1 MSKTP
6 EWALKKIKEA
16 KEKQLWGLDLNG
28 KDHTENEKL
37 TDIPEEVFELEHL
50 KSLDLSINLLKDI
63 PESII
68 KLKNL
73 TILDISCNEFSNFP
87 ESILPL
93 QNLNNLHIDAN
104 NLTSIPDSIKQL
116 QQLTVLFLAT
126 NQFHAF
132 PTAVTLLKNLKYL
145 YLYKNQ
151 INNVPESIVHLKK
164 LFGLHLWNNN
174 FTSIPEIIYKLT
186 SLKELDFGNYG
197 SGTNQITEISPK
209 VLQLRNLEV
218 LALTK
223 NPIKNPPAEIVNS
236 DKDGYADIEK
246 IKNYFRQLEEE
257 GEDYLHEAK
266 MLIVGEPG
274 AGKTTLAKKIENRSY
289 KLLKKEKS
297 TEGIDITQWMF
308 NMEKGKPFRINIWDF
323 GGQEIY
329 HATHQFFL
337 TKRSLYVL
345 VADMREEDTDF
356 YYWMNVVEHLS
367 DNSPLLVIKNEKQD
381 RQRQI
386 SEHQLRGLFSNFKE
400 TLRVNLATNRGLKNV
415 IKSIE
420 HHIIKLPHI
429 GTSLPKTWT
438 KVRKILEGDKRNH
451 IGIDE
456 YMSICKTN
464 GFSRK
469 KDKLQLSGYLH
480 DLGVCLH
487 FQEDPLLKK
496 TVILDP
502 NWGTDAVYKV
512 LDNKRVIR
520 NHGKFNTAD
529 LSKIWKTKKYADMH
543 DELLQLM
550 LNFKLCYQIENS
562 NDYIAPQW
570 LSDNKP
576 DYDWDKKNN
585 LIMQYTYEF
594 MPKGIAARFIVAMHR
609 WISNQKLVWKSGVV
623 LEKDGAK
630 GEVSENY
637 DKRDIQIRV
646 SGRNKKELM
655 TIVSYEL
662 DNIHNSYKRL
672 KVKKWIPC
680 NCVKC
685 NKINEPHF
693 YAFEDLQNFL
703 TKREY
708 GIQCLK
714 SFEMVN
720 VLGLIDDVMLLKEVK
735 SDEPYSKGDVIKAL
749 TKEGL
754 TLNIDARSFQSVI
767 QDMKNVQKQ
776 TTEINIEIKNHIDGL
791 SKAFSNMKED
801 MVDELDDEGEKEKLG
816 NELKKVDDAIEE
828 AGNLKTREEAKSSA
842 AMDRLQRFITK
853 LGDTSTKAGKAIKAV
868 EDGVGYAQD
877 LAENYNK
884 IAQWC
889 GLPVVPD
896 PFLKK
901 K

>member
-289 KLLKKEKS
+289 KLDRKS
-297 TEGIDITQWMF
+297 
-308 NMEKGKPFRINIWDF
+308 
-323 GGQEIY
+323 
-329 HATHQFFL
+329 
-337 TKRSLYVL
+337 
-345 VADMREEDTDF
+345 
-356 YYWMNVVEHLS
+356 VV
-367 DNSPLLVIKNEKQD
+367 
-381 RQRQI
+381 
-386 SEHQLRGLFSNFKE
+386 
-400 TLRVNLATNRGLKNV
+400 
-415 IKSIE
+415 
-420 HHIIKLPHI
+420 
-429 GTSLPKTWT
+429 
-438 KVRKILEGDKRNH
+438 
-451 IGIDE
+451 
-456 YMSICKTN
+456 
-464 GFSRK
+464 
-469 KDKLQLSGYLH
+469 
-480 DLGVCLH
+480 
-487 FQEDPLLKK
+487 
-496 TVILDP
+496 
-502 NWGTDAVYKV
+502 
-512 LDNKRVIR
+512 
-520 NHGKFNTAD
+520 
-529 LSKIWKTKKYADMH
+529 
-543 DELLQLM
+543 
-550 LNFKLCYQIENS
+550 
-562 NDYIAPQW
+562 
-570 LSDNKP
+570 
-576 DYDWDKKNN
+576 
-585 LIMQYTYEF
+585 
-594 MPKGIAARFIVAMHR
+594 
-609 WISNQKLVWKSGVV
+609 
-623 LEKDGAK
+623 
-630 GEVSENY
+630 
-637 DKRDIQIRV
+637 
-646 SGRNKKELM
+646 
-655 TIVSYEL
+655 
-662 DNIHNSYKRL
+662 
-672 KVKKWIPC
+672 
-680 NCVKC
+680 
-685 NKINEPHF
+685 
-693 YAFEDLQNFL
+693 
-703 TKREY
+703 
-708 GIQCLK
+708 
-714 SFEMVN
+714 
-720 VLGLIDDVMLLKEVK
+720 
-735 SDEPYSKGDVIKAL
+735 
-749 TKEGL
+749 
-754 TLNIDARSFQSVI
+754 
-767 QDMKNVQKQ
+767 
-776 TTEINIEIKNHIDGL
+776 
-791 SKAFSNMKED
+791 
-801 MVDELDDEGEKEKLG
+801 
-816 NELKKVDDAIEE
+816 
-828 AGNLKTREEAKSSA
+828 
-842 AMDRLQRFITK
+842 
-853 LGDTSTKAGKAIKAV
+853 
-868 EDGVGYAQD
+868 
-877 LAENYNK
+877 
-884 IAQWC
+884 
-889 GLPVVPD
+889 
-896 PFLKK
+896 
-901 K
+901 